1 MSVVPTAAT
10 VTVSDTE
17 VPGDTVPRELEV
29 VAVVVDATTWKHSLT
44 VVVDEDARKFEVS
57 GV

>member
-1 MSVVPTAAT
+1 MPEAAT
-10 VTVSDTE
+10 VTLSCTD

-29 VAVVVDATTWKHSLT
+29 VVVVVGATTWKHSWVGSPVEL
-44 VVVDEDARKFEVS
+44 DERKLEVL